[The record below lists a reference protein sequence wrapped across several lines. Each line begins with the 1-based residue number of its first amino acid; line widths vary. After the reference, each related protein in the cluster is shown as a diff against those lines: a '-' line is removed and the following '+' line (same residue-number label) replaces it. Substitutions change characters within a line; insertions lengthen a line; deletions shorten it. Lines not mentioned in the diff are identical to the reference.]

1 MGFGTIKPGEIG
13 PECKGRF
20 VVTCKGAT
28 MKNKTYSRNSGFTL
42 LEVLVAVAILG
53 VGIMAVMGLFPQS
66 LRAARAAAER
76 NAAATA
82 AGSELSRLRALDNI
96 SEIRAWINKNCERE
110 LDAAADVY
118 AIYAGTRATVTRLP
132 GTQDVF
138 RVTYRVKM
146 TDGRYESFVT
156 YVTEH

>member
-1 MGFGTIKPGEIG
+1 
-13 PECKGRF
+13 
-20 VVTCKGAT
+20 

-42 LEVLVAVAILG
+42 IEVLVAVAILG
-53 VGIMAVMGLFPQS
+53 VGILAVMGLFPQS

-82 AGSELSRLRALDNI
+82 AGSELSRLRALDNV
-96 SEIRAWINKNCERE
+96 SEMRAWINKNTMDG
-110 LDAAADVY
+110 LTAAESVY
-118 AIYAGTRATVTRLP
+118 AIYAGTKASVTRLP

-146 TDGRYESFVT
+146 TDGRYESYVT

>member
-1 MGFGTIKPGEIG
+1 
-13 PECKGRF
+13 
-20 VVTCKGAT
+20 
-28 MKNKTYSRNSGFTL
+28 MKNKSYSRNSGFTL
-42 LEVLVAVAILG
+42 LEVLVAVGILG

-76 NAAATA
+76 NAAATV

-96 SEIRAWINKNCERE
+96 SEMRAWINKNTMAAVDE
-110 LDAAADVY
+110 AAAAY
-118 AIYAGTRATVTRLP
+118 AIYDACGASVTRLP

>member
-1 MGFGTIKPGEIG
+1 
-13 PECKGRF
+13 
-20 VVTCKGAT
+20 

-42 LEVLVAVAILG
+42 IEVLVAVAILG

-76 NAAATA
+76 NDAATA
-82 AGSELSRLRALDNI
+82 AGSALSQLRALDNI
-96 SEIRAWINKNCERE
+96 SEMRAWINKNTMDG
-110 LDAAADVY
+110 LTAAEAVY
-118 AIYAGTRATVTRLP
+118 AIYDDAGASVTRLP
-132 GTQDVF
+132 GTNDVF

-156 YVTEH
+156 YVTER

>member
-1 MGFGTIKPGEIG
+1 
-13 PECKGRF
+13 
-20 VVTCKGAT
+20 
-28 MKNKTYSRNSGFTL
+28 MKNKSYSRNRGFTL

-53 VGIMAVMGLFPQS
+53 VGIIAVMGLFPQS

-82 AGSELSRLRALDNI
+82 AGSALSQLRALDNI
-96 SEIRAWINKNCERE
+96 SEMRAWINKNTMDG
-110 LDAAADVY
+110 LTAAEAVY
-118 AIYAGTRATVTRLP
+118 AIYDDTGASVTRLP
-132 GTQDVF
+132 GTNDVF

>member
-82 AGSELSRLRALDNI
+82 AGSALSQLRALDNI
-96 SEIRAWINKNCERE
+96 SEMRAWINKNTMDG
-110 LDAAADVY
+110 LTAAEAVY
-118 AIYAGTRATVTRLP
+118 AIYDDTGASITRLP
-132 GTQDVF
+132 GTNDVF

>member
-1 MGFGTIKPGEIG
+1 
-13 PECKGRF
+13 
-20 VVTCKGAT
+20 
-28 MKNKTYSRNSGFTL
+28 MKHKAYSRKEGFTL
-42 LEVLVAVAILG
+42 LEVLIAVAILG
-53 VGIMAVMGLFPQS
+53 VGIIAVMGLFPNS
-66 LRAARAAAER
+66 LRQARAAAER

-82 AGSELSRLRALDNI
+82 AGSELSRLRALDNL
-96 SEIRAWINKNCERE
+96 SEMRAWILKNCNGS
-110 LDAAADVY
+110 LSAADK
-118 AIYAGTRATVTRLP
+118 IYAVYDDAKASVTRLP